1 MSRKASRPLWHWAL
15 VCWILVGPIVCAAQD
30 ELRMRVE
37 TLTVP
42 PATGP
47 LAMVMV
53 HNTGSASWEG
63 RIVLRPPPSWQL
75 SPDTRTVRLESGETQ
90 RLAFN
95 IARGRNLETNRYPFE
110 ITAIGPDGQATRRQ
124 QTFVASAPYFR
135 VQVDGRP
142 DEWDDAIPISF
153 RTGQRETTISTYWSR
168 RHFSLLVAVDQQEL
182 VPWDASGRS
191 SSDAVPFDAVQFALA
206 AVPPPD
212 QPPDLAGAGR
222 FEFLLVAT
230 ADGGAK
236 CFRLVTPE
244 MRPDEA
250 ARPRPLD
257 SLVCDQV
264 EVAVW
269 RNDGITYYEC
279 AVPFRLLDN
288 VLLPIAGREF
298 FFSVLVHDPG
308 GTGLRDLAHH
318 AKLWPDRGDPH
329 VWNRW
334 VGGCWQDVSPLGNKI
349 RWGLCTSKY

>member
-1 MSRKASRPLWHWAL
+1 MSWKSSRLWQWFFVGAIFL
-15 VCWILVGPIVCAAQD
+15 GPIVCAAQD
-30 ELRMRVE
+30 QLRMRME

-53 HNTGSASWEG
+53 HNTGNTPWEG
-63 RIVLRPPPSWQL
+63 QIVLRPPASWQL
-75 SPDTRTVRLESGETQ
+75 SPDTRDVHLESGQTQ

-95 IARGRNLETNRYPFE
+95 IARGRNVETNRYPFE
-110 ITAIGPDGQATRRQ
+110 IVAIGPDGQTTYPQ
-124 QTFVASAPYFR
+124 ETFVASAPYFR

-153 RTGQRETTISTYWSR
+153 RSGQRETTISTYWSR

-182 VPWDASGRS
+182 IPWDASGRS
-191 SSDAVPFDAVQFALA
+191 SFDAVQFAVA

-212 QPPDLAGAGR
+212 QPIDTATVGH

-230 ADGGAK
+230 EDGGAR

-244 MRPDEA
+244 MSPDEA
-250 ARPRPLD
+250 AGPRPLD
-257 SLVCDQV
+257 SLVYEQV

-269 RNDGITYYEC
+269 RDDGITYYEC
-279 AVPFRLLDN
+279 SVPFRSLDN
-288 VLLPIAGREF
+288 AIQPIAGREF

-308 GTGLRDLAHH
+308 GTGLRDLAQH
-318 AKLWPDRGDPH
+318 AKLWPDRDDSH
-329 VWNRW
+329 AWNRW
-334 VGGCWQDVSPLGNKI
+334 AGGCWHDQAPLGHTI